1 MIVSEKNQT
10 FPLISV
16 ILPIYNVGAYL
27 EKCLDSI
34 ILQTY
39 SNLEVI
45 LVDDGSTDGCYEI
58 CEKYKNMDKRIVPVH
73 KKNGG
78 VSSARNAGL
87 DSVHGE
93 LVTFIDPDDF
103 VAPDYIETLFITL
116 VNNDADISVCGIK
129 TAFSLEHCNQDNEE
143 HSISSY
149 STSEAIEKM
158 LYQNEIDVS
167 AWAKMYKAT
176 LFDGIRYPHG
186 EINEDTAI
194 TYQVFAKAKK
204 VTFDRYKC
212 YFYLQHSESIMHQ
225 KFASR
230 KLSLIGFSK
239 ECVDFVEREF
249 PSIKKAAI
257 CKHVTDGFVLVCKI
271 YECKEIDKDSLRK
284 CWSIIRKYRMTV
296 ILDPKA
302 RKKTKLACLTSFL
315 GPRVVAAIKNK
326 KSRNEEKKGIRE
338 I

>member
-1 MIVSEKNQT
+1 MIASENSQAL
-10 FPLISV
+10 PLISI

-34 ILQTY
+34 LAQTY
-39 SNLEVI
+39 RNLEVI

-58 CEKYKNMDKRIVPVH
+58 CEKYRNMDKRILPVH

-87 DSVHGE
+87 DNIHGE

-103 VAPDYIETLFITL
+103 VAADYIETLFNTL

-129 TAFSLEHCNQDNEE
+129 TAFSLDHCNQNNEV
-143 HSISSY
+143 HSISNY

-167 AWAKMYKAT
+167 AWAKMYKAE
-176 LFDGIRYPHG
+176 LFNHVRYPQG

-194 TYQVFAKAKK
+194 TYQIFAKAKK
-204 VTFDRYKC
+204 ITFDRYKC

-230 KLSLIGFSK
+230 KLSLIRFSK
-239 ECVDFVEREF
+239 ECVEFVEKEF

-271 YECKEIDKDSLRK
+271 YECEEIDKESLKK
-284 CWSIIRKYRMTV
+284 CWAIIRKYRMTV
-296 ILDPKA
+296 IVDPKS
-302 RKKTKLACLTSFL
+302 RRKTKMACLVSFF
-315 GPRVVAAIKNK
+315 GPRAVAKIKK
-326 KSRNEEKKGIRE
+326 RKTRSEEKKGVRE